1 MLGGAHVRFE
11 DLKRDLGI
19 SRKVLAERLGRLL
32 EKEILRRHQ
41 YSDRPPRFEYLLT
54 EKGLDLCAVLLAAMA
69 WGDRWTAGPA
79 GPPVL
84 LRHQACGEM
93 THAVLRCAG
102 CGQPLDA
109 TDVGPRRRHAVAP
122 SGIEIWRS
130 GGDNL
135 PLACPGSHNSVVWR
149 AGRRS
154 RLARRG
160 RQCNGFGSSWSTWV
174 SPSQLALGS
183 CQPPWWAV
191 RRCASSGP
199 HVPGS

>member
-1 MLGGAHVRFE
+1 MARTFDIIGEPWTALIVRDVYAGIVRFE

-54 EKGLDLCAVLLAAMA
+54 EKGFDLCAVLLAAMA

-84 LRHQACGEM
+84 LRHQACGEV

-109 TDVGPRRRHAVAP
+109 TDVDLEDGTR
-122 SGIEIWRS
+122 
-130 GGDNL
+130 
-135 PLACPGSHNSVVWR
+135 
-149 AGRRS
+149 
-154 RLARRG
+154 
-160 RQCNGFGSSWSTWV
+160 
-174 SPSQLALGS
+174 
-183 CQPPWWAV
+183 
-191 RRCASSGP
+191 
-199 HVPGS
+199 